1 MNKEEA
7 KKRIDELSSI
17 LREHNY
23 KYYVLSAPDISDF
36 EFDIL
41 LKELESLEAAF
52 PDFKLPDSPTQR
64 VGGEPTKEFKTVTHK
79 YPMLSLSNSYSETE
93 IKEFDARIRK
103 IIDGEIEYTCEH
115 KYDGVAIGI
124 TYINGLLTTA
134 VTRGDGTQGD
144 DVTNNVKTIKSI
156 PLRLRGDYPAELE
169 VRGEIFMSIEGFRWL
184 NEEREKNGE
193 SLFANPRNSAS
204 GTLKMQDPAIV
215 AKRPLDCFIYNSPN
229 ELDHIST
236 HYETL
241 KYMRSLGLKTS
252 SQVAVCK
259 NVEEIF
265 EYISDWN
272 EGRVHLD
279 YNIDGVVIKVNN
291 LQQQKELGYTAKS
304 PRWAIAYK
312 FKAER
317 AETILLS
324 IDYQVGR
331 TGAVT
336 PVANLDPVLLAG
348 TTVKRASLHN
358 ADIIQKLDVR
368 IRDQVYVEKG
378 GEIIPKIVG
387 VNLDARDAGATP
399 VTFISNCP
407 ECGTELVRNEGEAA
421 YYCPNED
428 HCPPQ
433 IKGKLEH
440 FISRKAMN
448 IDSLGEGK
456 IEMLFNHHLVNN
468 IADLY
473 DLSYDDLYGLEKV
486 IIDQDKEKIISFQKK
501 SADNIIAGIEKSKE
515 VPFNKVLFALGIR
528 HVGETVAKKLALH
541 FNNID
546 RLAAATHEELIEI
559 DEIGGKIA
567 ESVINWFEKQ
577 AHKEIIERLRKA
589 GVQLANVAS
598 NLQARSYKLEG
609 KSFVVSG
616 VFSNFS
622 REELKLLIEQNGGK
636 NVGSISSKTDYVLAG
651 DNMGPAKKQ
660 KAEKLVI
667 PIINE
672 EDFQKMIS

>member
-7 KKRIDELSSI
+7 KKRIDKLSSI

-667 PIINE
+667 PIISE